1 MNKERRKRLEKVIE
15 QLEELQSEV
24 QAIAEEERE
33 AYDNLDNIGQGETD
47 RANQIYEN
55 ADTLEGLDSDFE
67 SIKDSINEVIE
78 V

>member
-33 AYDNLDNIGQGETD
+33 AYDNLDNIGQGDTD
-47 RANQIYEN
+47 RATQIYEN

-78 V
+78 A

>member
-55 ADTLEGLDSDFE
+55 ADTLEGLDCDFE
-67 SIKDSINEVIE
+67 SIKDSINELIE
-78 V
+78 A